1 MVNWLSFVKDY
12 REKHPEVSYKEALT
26 ICSPLYKKSLSQPKV
41 VSASCSSTEEVVE
54 RPESKP
60 VSTIK
65 KPKRKTQAKKKPKS
79 VEVKIQIQSE
89 STSETNHSQ

>member
-26 ICSPLYKKSLSQPKV
+26 ICSPLYKKNN
-41 VSASCSSTEEVVE
+41 ASCSTEKVVD

-60 VSTIK
+60 EIK
-65 KPKRKTQAKKKPKS
+65 VEKPKRKTRAKNKPKN

-89 STSETNHSQ
+89 SISHPQ

>member
-26 ICSPLYKKSLSQPKV
+26 ICSPLYKKNM
-41 VSASCSSTEEVVE
+41 SATEEVVE

-60 VSTIK
+60 EIK
-65 KPKRKTQAKKKPKS
+65 RKVNRLWRSPSEKHVPKRNPKMWRLRS
-79 VEVKIQIQSE
+79 KFNQKV
-89 STSETNHSQ
+89 